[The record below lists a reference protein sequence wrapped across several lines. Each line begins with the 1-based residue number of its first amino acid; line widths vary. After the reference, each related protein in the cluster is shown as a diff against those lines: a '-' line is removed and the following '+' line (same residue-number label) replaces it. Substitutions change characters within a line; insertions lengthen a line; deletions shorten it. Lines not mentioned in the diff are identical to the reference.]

1 MMNRSQ
7 LLLILFFL
15 WSAFSLQAQQVPVG
29 QWQTHFTY
37 NAVKSVEVMGDQI
50 LAAGT
55 HLYVYS
61 IANNDFRTFSK
72 VNGLHDVDIRLLRYD
87 PASGYLIIIYE
98 NSNIDLYR
106 NNVFT
111 NLSDIKTLNITGSKR
126 INAVLF
132 RDGYAYLST
141 DFGIVVVNPSKKEIR
156 ETYVLQAGN
165 EVLSVR
171 DLSVFNGQF
180 VAATSGGL
188 YTADVNNPVL
198 QNFANWTNVWN
209 ANLYHVLPH
218 KGQLYAASYD
228 SLFLMNG
235 TQPNFMYAAPAP
247 IVGLRAGANRFF
259 ACESGP
265 EVRGIKVFD
274 DLGQLS
280 DSVKQVNPY
289 DVVEYSA
296 EYLWVADY
304 WEGLTRIRNLH
315 EKQRY
320 LPNSIFDNT
329 AYNLSVYGDAL
340 YVAGGAERSWIYT
353 FSPSGFSRYQNGQ
366 WTTFNRFSYTAG
378 MDTTLDI
385 LDVAIDPQTG
395 HAMAASYGGGL
406 LELDMNSNTA
416 QVYKNTPYIQATFG
430 DPNSYR
436 IAGLKYDS
444 DGNLWMSNY
453 GAPEQLVVKKRDGAW
468 QKFSFPYSVSEKTAS
483 QIEIDNAEHKW
494 MVAPRGVGIYVLNDN
509 GTIDN
514 KNDDQ
519 VRKLTTG
526 IGYGN
531 LPNNEV
537 YCLAKDRSGK
547 IWVGTSDGIAIF
559 NCPENLFSSGGCDAE
574 LKIVKYDLNAGL
586 LFQREAVRSI
596 AVDGANNK
604 WIGTNNGVWLIS
616 DDAEK
621 IIHRFNKDNSPL
633 PNNEINKIVVHP
645 KTGEVFIAT
654 NAGLVSY
661 RGEATAGAENNDDLL
676 VFPNPVPSGYNGM
689 IAIKGLVE
697 DADVRITDVAGQLV
711 YRTKAQG
718 GQAVWNGKTYTE
730 QKPVTGVY
738 YVFVTN
744 TEGTE
749 TKVGKFIFQE

>member
-1 MMNRSQ
+1 MMNSSR
-7 LLLILFFL
+7 LLLILIFL

-37 NAVKSVEVMGDQI
+37 NSVKSVEVMGDQI
-50 LAAGT
+50 LAAGA
-55 HLYVYS
+55 HLYAYS
-61 IANNDFRTFSK
+61 VTDNDFRTFSK

-87 PASGYLIIIYE
+87 PVSGYLLIVYE

-106 NNVFT
+106 DNVFT

-132 RDGYAYLST
+132 HDGFAYLST
-141 DFGIVVVNPSKKEIR
+141 DFGIVVVNPAKKEIK
-156 ETYVLQAGN
+156 ETYVLQSGN

-171 DLSVFNGQF
+171 GLAVFNGQF

-198 QNFANWTNVWN
+198 QNFANWTNTWS

-218 KGQLYAASYD
+218 KGQLYTASYD
-228 SLFLMNG
+228 SLFRMNG
-235 TQPNFMYAAPAP
+235 TQPNFIYAAPAP
-247 IVGLRAGANRFF
+247 IVRLRDGANRFF
-259 ACESGP
+259 ACESGLDI
-265 EVRGIKVFD
+265 RGIKVFD

-280 DSVKQVNPY
+280 DSVKQVNPF

-304 WEGLTRIRNLH
+304 WEGLTRIRNLM
-315 EKQRY
+315 EKQLY

-366 WTTFNRFSYTAG
+366 WTNFNRYRFTAA

-385 LDVAIDPQTG
+385 LDVAIDPKTG

-416 QVYKNTPYIQATFG
+416 TVYKNTPYIQATFG

-436 IAGLKYDS
+436 LVSLKYDEE
-444 DGNLWMSNY
+444 GNLWMSNY
-453 GAPEQLVVKKRDGAW
+453 GAPDQLVVKKQDGSW

-483 QIEIDNAEHKW
+483 QIEIDNAGHKW

-519 VRKLTTG
+519 VKKLSTG
-526 IGYGN
+526 TGYGN

-537 YCLAKDRSGK
+537 YCLTKDRNGK

-559 NCPENLFSSGGCDAE
+559 NCPESLFSTGGCDAE

-586 LFQREAVRSI
+586 LFQREAVRTI

-661 RGEATAGAENNDDLL
+661 RGEATAGAENNDELL
-676 VFPNPVPSGYNGM
+676 VFPNPVPPDYSGM

-718 GQAVWNGKTYTE
+718 GQAVWNGKTYTG

>member
-1 MMNRSQ
+1 MMNSSR
-7 LLLILFFL
+7 LLLILTFL

-37 NAVKSVEVMGDQI
+37 NSVKSVEVMGDQI
-50 LAAGT
+50 LAAGA
-55 HLYVYS
+55 HLYAYS
-61 IANNDFRTFSK
+61 VTDNDFRTFSK

-87 PASGYLIIIYE
+87 PVSGYLIIVYE

-106 NNVFT
+106 DNVFT

-132 RDGYAYLST
+132 HDGFAYLST
-141 DFGIVVVNPSKKEIR
+141 DFGIVVVNPAKKEIK
-156 ETYVLQAGN
+156 ETYVLQSGN

-171 DLSVFNGQF
+171 DLAVFNGHF

-198 QNFANWTNVWN
+198 QNFANWTNTWS

-228 SLFLMNG
+228 SLFRMNG
-235 TQPNFMYAAPAP
+235 TLPNFIYAAPAP
-247 IVGLRAGANRFF
+247 IVRLRDGANRFF
-259 ACESGP
+259 ACESD
-265 EVRGIKVFD
+265 VDIRGIKVFD

-280 DSVKQVNPY
+280 DSVKQVNPF

-315 EKQRY
+315 EKQLY

-366 WTTFNRFSYTAG
+366 WTTFNRYRFTAA

-385 LDVAIDPQTG
+385 LDVAIDPKTG

-416 QVYKNTPYIQATFG
+416 TVYKNTPYIQATFG

-436 IAGLKYDS
+436 LVSLKYDE

-453 GAPEQLVVKKRDGAW
+453 GAPDQLVVKKQDGSW

-483 QIEIDNAEHKW
+483 QIEIDNAGHKW

-519 VRKLTTG
+519 VKKLSTG
-526 IGYGN
+526 TGYGN

-537 YCLAKDRSGK
+537 YCLTKDRNGK

-559 NCPENLFSSGGCDAE
+559 NCPESLFSTGGCDAE

-586 LFQREAVRSI
+586 LFQREAVRTI

-661 RGEATAGAENNDDLL
+661 RGEATAGAENNDELL
-676 VFPNPVPSGYNGM
+676 VFPNPVPPDYSGM

-718 GQAVWNGKTYTE
+718 GQAVWNGKTYTG